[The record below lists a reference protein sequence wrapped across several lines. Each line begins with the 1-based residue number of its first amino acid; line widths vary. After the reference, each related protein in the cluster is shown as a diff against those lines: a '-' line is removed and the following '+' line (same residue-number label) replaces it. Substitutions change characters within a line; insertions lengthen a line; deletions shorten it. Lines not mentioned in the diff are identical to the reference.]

1 MGLNRWVV
9 RMEFELDD
17 FDDESNSVLALI
29 ESLSDGVLSEDK
41 LHHISITKKEKE
53 LKDVGIKKGY

>member
-1 MGLNRWVV
+1 MGLNKWVV

-29 ESLSDGVLSEDK
+29 ESLSDGVLS
-41 LHHISITKKEKE
+41 
-53 LKDVGIKKGY
+53 